1 VGSLVSFRRCGGTSI
16 ALIIIGKKN
25 SLKKWD
31 FDHRSK
37 PGSRGR
43 KAMQI
48 ARKLAVLSAVVFA
61 AVTSGGHTAR
71 AEYPDHPINFIVP
84 WGAGGGADV
93 LARTAGKIMS
103 QDLGVSAPVINVPGA
118 TGMTGMTKLLTSP
131 ADGYSLAVL
140 IGDTYALLAGPKPAF
155 NADQVIPL
163 AIMIQQPSGLWVNTN
178 SPWKT
183 WQDLVKTAKEKTLK
197 VAELGFG
204 SADDITVSYLKTK
217 GLKLEGIPYAKPGL
231 RYTSILGGNADV
243 LYEQTGDVRSYF
255 DGGKIRPLIFFY
267 PHRLN
272 LPQFKNVPAGTEF
285 GYDVTLP
292 QFRAI
297 VVKAGTD
304 PKIVKRLADELGKVA
319 EKPEFKAYLA
329 QQYADPNS
337 YVPME
342 KSREFMDAWLQ
353 QAKKFRAETKMGSK

>member
-1 VGSLVSFRRCGGTSI
+1 MRSTTQRF
-16 ALIIIGKKN
+16 AL
-25 SLKKWD
+25 L
-31 FDHRSK
+31 
-37 PGSRGR
+37 
-43 KAMQI
+43 
-48 ARKLAVLSAVVFA
+48 LAVAVSAALFGGQATA
-61 AVTSGGHTAR
+61 AG
-71 AEYPDHPINFIVP
+71 YPDHPINFIVP
-84 WGAGGGADV
+84 WGPGGGADL

-118 TGMTGMTKLLTSP
+118 TGMTGMTKLLNSP

-140 IGDTYALLAGPKPAF
+140 IGDTYALLAGPRPAF
-155 NADQVIPL
+155 NPDQVIPL
-163 AIMIQQPSGLWVNTN
+163 AVMIQQPSGYWVNVN

-183 WQDLVKTAKEKTLK
+183 WDDLVKAAKEKALK
-197 VAELGFG
+197 VAVLGFG
-204 SADDITVSYLKTK
+204 SADDITTNYMKTK
-217 GLKLEGIPYAKPGL
+217 GLKLEAIPYAEPEL

-272 LPQFKNVPAGTEF
+272 IPKFANVPVSKEL

-304 PKIVKRLADELGKVA
+304 PKQVKILADEIAKVA
-319 EKPEFKAYLA
+319 QSAEFKAYLD
-329 QQYADPNS
+329 QQYADPDS
-337 YVPME
+337 YVSMDNA
-342 KSREFMDAWLQ
+342 RGFMDSWLE
-353 QAKKFRAETKMGSK
+353 QAKKFRAETNIGPK

>member
-1 VGSLVSFRRCGGTSI
+1 
-16 ALIIIGKKN
+16 
-25 SLKKWD
+25 
-31 FDHRSK
+31 
-37 PGSRGR
+37 
-43 KAMQI
+43 MQI
-48 ARKLAVLSAVVFA
+48 ARKLAVLGA
-61 AVTSGGHTAR
+61 AVSIAVAVGGHSAR

-84 WGAGGGADV
+84 WGPGGGADV

-103 QDLGVSAPVINVPGA
+103 EDFKASVPVINVPGA

-140 IGDTYALLAGPKPAF
+140 IGDTYALLAGPHPAF

-163 AIMIQQPSGLWVNTN
+163 AIMIQQPSGLWVNTK

-183 WQDLVKTAKEKTLK
+183 WQDLVKTAKKKTLK

-217 GLKLEGIPYAKPGL
+217 GLKLQGIPYAKPGL
-231 RYTSILGGNADV
+231 RYTSILGGNADL

-267 PHRLN
+267 PHHLN
-272 LPQFKNVPAGTEF
+272 LPQFKNVPIGKEF
-285 GYDVTLP
+285 GYNVTLP

-304 PKIVKRLADELGKVA
+304 PKIVKKLSDELAKVA
-319 EKPEFKAYLA
+319 KTAEFKAYLEK
-329 QQYADPNS
+329 QYADPDS
-337 YVPME
+337 YVPMD
-342 KSREFMDAWLQ
+342 KAREFMDAWLQ
-353 QAKKFRAETKMGSK
+353 QAKKFRAETNMGAK

>member
-1 VGSLVSFRRCGGTSI
+1 M
-16 ALIIIGKKN
+16 K
-25 SLKKWD
+25 
-31 FDHRSK
+31 
-37 PGSRGR
+37 
-43 KAMQI
+43 I
-48 ARKLAVLSAVVFA
+48 ARQFTVVSAVIAIILSAGA
-61 AVTSGGHTAR
+61 LSAR

-84 WGAGGGADV
+84 WGPGGGADI

-103 QDLGVSAPVINVPGA
+103 EDLKVSVPVINVPGA

-131 ADGYSLAVL
+131 ADGYTLAVL
-140 IGDTYALLAGPKPAF
+140 IGDTYALLAGPHPAF
-155 NADQVIPL
+155 TADQVIPL
-163 AIMIQQPSGLWVNTN
+163 AIMIQQPSGLWVNST

-183 WQDLVKTAKEKTLK
+183 WQDLVKTAQEKTLK

-267 PHRLN
+267 PHRLD
-272 LPQFKNVPAGTEF
+272 LPQFKDVPAGSEF

-292 QFRAI
+292 QFRAV

-304 PKIVKRLADELGKVA
+304 PAIVKNLANELAAVA
-319 EKPEFKAYLA
+319 QKSEFKAYLT

-337 YVPME
+337 YVPMD
-342 KSREFMDAWLQ
+342 KARGFMDDWLA
-353 QAKKFRAETKMGSK
+353 QAKKFRGETKMGTK

>member
-1 VGSLVSFRRCGGTSI
+1 
-16 ALIIIGKKN
+16 
-25 SLKKWD
+25 
-31 FDHRSK
+31 
-37 PGSRGR
+37 
-43 KAMQI
+43 MQI
-48 ARKLAVLSAVVFA
+48 ARRLAVLA
-61 AVTSGGHTAR
+61 AAISIALTVGGHSAR

-84 WGAGGGADV
+84 WGPGGGADV

-103 QDLGVSAPVINVPGA
+103 EDLKASVPVINVPGA

-155 NADQVIPL
+155 NADQVITL
-163 AIMIQQPSGLWVNTN
+163 AIMIQQPSGLWVNTK

-183 WQDLVKTAKEKTLK
+183 WQDLVKTAKKKTLK

-231 RYTSILGGNADV
+231 RYTSILGSNADV

-272 LPQFKNVPAGTEF
+272 LPQFKNVPIGGEF

-304 PKIVKRLADELGKVA
+304 PKIVKKLSDELAKVA
-319 EKPEFKAYLA
+319 QKPEFKAYLEK
-329 QQYADPNS
+329 QYADPDS
-337 YVPME
+337 FVPMD
-342 KSREFMDAWLQ
+342 KARDFMDAWLK
-353 QAKKFRAETKMGSK
+353 QAKKFRAETKMGAK